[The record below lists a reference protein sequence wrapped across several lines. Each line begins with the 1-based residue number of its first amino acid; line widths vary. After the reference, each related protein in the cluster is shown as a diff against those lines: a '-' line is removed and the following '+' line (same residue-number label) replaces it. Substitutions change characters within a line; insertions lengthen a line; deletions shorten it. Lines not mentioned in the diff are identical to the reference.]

1 MNENI
6 IKYYMVAN
14 KLKKVLRTGWLEL
27 KVSSERIESAAEHVY
42 GCLVLAIGLEG
53 VYKLDLDMLK
63 VMKMIIIK
71 ELKKVNLKETT
82 TRDYLKPDYKEE
94 SLSDVITEITDGVLR
109 HDEIVS
115 LIKECEENQSK
126 EARFVYQL
134 SKIEADLQAKI
145 YDLNG
150 YMSMEDAK
158 EDAKYFGEDLA
169 SEIIPQMKNASDSF
183 ILYNRRL
190 YIDDMFKN
198 LSQDIQ
204 GLKK

>member
-6 IKYYMVAN
+6 IKYYLVAN
-14 KLKKVLRTGWLEL
+14 KLKNVLRTGWLEL
-27 KVSSERIESAAEHVY
+27 KVSSDRIESVAEHIY
-42 GCLVLAIGLEG
+42 GCLVLAIGLESE
-53 VYKLDLDMLK
+53 YKLDLDMLK
-63 VMKMIIIK
+63 VMKMITLK

-94 SLSDVITEITDGVLR
+94 SLSDAVSNITNGLLK
-109 HDEIVS
+109 HDEIVA
-115 LIKECEENQSK
+115 LMKEYEENQSK

-150 YMSMEDAK
+150 YMTMEDAK
-158 EDAKYFGEDLA
+158 EDAKYFGEELA
-169 SEIIPQMKNASDSF
+169 NEIIPQMQNASDSF
-183 ILYNRRL
+183 ILYDRKL
-190 YIDDMFKN
+190 YTDDMFKE

-204 GLKK
+204 NLKK